1 MASRMLD
8 DSADRRLRLSC
19 GLNALSVGAIGIV
32 KVGRQNVDVN
42 KFARIRSIPLGGR
55 IFNWVTADGDDQVGG
70 IQQPVRGLVRKLADP
85 PAKIIEEMGPDG
97 ACGLES
103 TYHGQIIPRSV
114 LSCG

>member
-1 MASRMLD
+1 MASRVLD
-8 DSADRRLRLSC
+8 DRCIERL
-19 GLNALSVGAIGIV
+19 GDIPGQFDVGAIGIV

-55 IFNWVTADGDDQVGG
+55 IFNWVIADGDDQVGG

-103 TYHGQIIPRSV
+103 TYQGQIIPRSV